1 MTETEEKKDT
11 NSEPV
16 ETEPIENGTEPV
28 TELSEDKQK
37 DTSESGE
44 SQSTEKPEASAD
56 EVVVSGEQVV
66 LESAP
71 PVEVSPEKDTPPAVG
86 LGDAASTEASPEEEK
101 RDEEAV
107 DAAEKKEPEGTQP
120 EQESVG
126 SAVDTTDGDSS
137 VITTESSVT
146 VIETVKTTSVV
157 SEKVETVVSVIKTEG
172 AEVTH
177 SEHQTETVEVKQE
190 IMEDVFETS
199 PTEPDTSEPVSPSS
213 TKWYFTLNRQETWS
227 VATETE
233 EKKPPVRIKSSSSA
247 SDKGS
252 IRSDRASIKSDQGS
266 VKSSSEDDQLLA
278 MCRNIK
284 KARLS
289 IVGDPMREGP
299 DRLRAWS
306 TVKDNSEEQQF
317 VRLKTLERTLKVGF
331 NICNLL

>member
-1 MTETEEKKDT
+1 MTETGEKKDT

-16 ETEPIENGTEPV
+16 ETEPIQNGTEPV

-37 DTSESGE
+37 DTSGSGE

-66 LESAP
+66 LESVP
-71 PVEVSPEKDTPPAVG
+71 PIEVSPEKDTPPAKG

-199 PTEPDTSEPVSPSS
+199 PTEPDASEPVSPSS

-247 SDKGS
+247 
-252 IRSDRASIKSDQGS
+252 SDRASIKSDQGS